1 VTAQTCRHWAMCDG
15 RETVGHVVLDDDGA
29 FIAIDTAG
37 QVLGKFG
44 SCLAASRAIGDERRG
59 VS

>member
-1 VTAQTCRHWAMCDG
+1 VCDG

-29 FIAIDTAG
+29 FIATDTAG

-59 VS
+59 AS